1 MIPFKDD
8 CRIRSFPFV
17 TIGIV
22 VVNVLVF
29 LYQLS
34 AGQAESQRF
43 VMQMGFIPYEVTHF
57 VNLRPESVVPLYLTP
72 FTAMFVHG
80 GILHLFGNMLYLWIF
95 GDNIE
100 DVLGHLRF
108 LLFYLG
114 CGIIATGVQVF
125 FEPNSQLPMIGA
137 SGAVA
142 GVLGAFLVCF
152 PTARVYTLVFL
163 FFWIRVLR
171 IPALFFLG
179 LWFLIQLSSALGRS
193 AGGIAWF
200 AHIGGFI
207 AGVVLILKY
216 LKGRTSFTKIGA

>member
-1 MIPFKDD
+1 M
-8 CRIRSFPFV
+8 

-22 VVNVLVF
+22 VINVLVF

-34 AGQAESQRF
+34 AGQEGFRRF

-57 VNLRPESVVPLYLTP
+57 VNLRPGSAIPLYLTP

-114 CGIIATGVQVF
+114 CGIIAAAVQVF

-142 GVLGAFLVCF
+142 GVLGAFLICF
-152 PTARVYTLVFL
+152 PTARVYTLVFP
-163 FFWIRVLR
+163 FFFRALR

-179 LWFLIQLSSALGRS
+179 LWFLIQLSNALGS
-193 AGGIAWF
+193 STGGIAWF

-207 AGVVLILKY
+207 AGVVLIRKY
-216 LKGRTSFTKIGA
+216 RRGRTRFTKIRA

>member
-8 CRIRSFPFV
+8 CRVRRFPFV

-22 VVNVLVF
+22 VVNALVF

-34 AGQAESQRF
+34 AGQAEFRRF
-43 VMQMGFIPYEVTHF
+43 VIQMGFIPYEVTHF

-137 SGAVA
+137 SGAIA
-142 GVLGAFLVCF
+142 GVLGAFLICF
-152 PTARVYTLVFL
+152 PTARVYTLVFP
-163 FFWIRVLR
+163 FFFRALR

-179 LWFLIQLSSALGRS
+179 LWFLIQLSNAFGSS
-193 AGGIAWF
+193 TGGIAWF

-207 AGVVLILKY
+207 AGVVLIRKY
-216 LKGRTSFTKIGA
+216 RRGRTRFTKIRA

>member
-1 MIPFKDD
+1 MLMPFKDD
-8 CRIRSFPFV
+8 RRTQSFPLV

-29 LYQLS
+29 FYQLS
-34 AGQAESQRF
+34 AGQEGFRRF
-43 VMQMGFIPYEVTHF
+43 VMQMGLIPYELTHF
-57 VNLRPESVVPLYLTP
+57 VNLRPGGAVPLYLTP
-72 FTAMFVHG
+72 LTAMFVHG

-114 CGIIATGVQVF
+114 CGIIAAGVQVF
-125 FEPNSQLPMIGA
+125 FEPNCRLPMIGA

-142 GVLGAFLVCF
+142 GVLGAYLVCF
-152 PTARVYTLVFL
+152 PTARVYTLAFL
-163 FFWIRVLR
+163 FLWIRVLR
-171 IPALFFLG
+171 VPALLFLG
-179 LWFLIQLSSALGRS
+179 LWFLIQLNNALGSS

-200 AHIGGFI
+200 AHIGGFL

-216 LKGRTSFTKIGA
+216 GRGESRFV